1 VVVVDPGHNRIANPA
16 LEPIG
21 PGASVRKIMDGG
33 GARGV
38 VSGVP
43 EADVTLAVALRLRV
57 ILRRAGVSVVMT
69 RTTTEG
75 VSMGNVARA
84 RIANRSRAQLFV
96 RVHADGADE
105 ASVHG
110 THTLYPALQQG
121 WTDDIYA
128 ASRRA
133 AALLQR
139 ELVRE
144 LRSRDRG
151 INPRADITGFNWSDV
166 PVVLPELGFLSNPGE
181 DRLLT
186 SARYQHRAAVGLC
199 RGIMLFLARPA
210 AACR

>member
-1 VVVVDPGHNRIANPA
+1 MPVPVVVVDPGHNRIANPA

-84 RIANRSRAQLFV
+84 RIANRARAQLFV
-96 RVHADGADE
+96 RVHADGADA

-110 THTLYPALQQG
+110 DAHAL
-121 WTDDIYA
+121 
-128 ASRRA
+128 
-133 AALLQR
+133 
-139 ELVRE
+139 
-144 LRSRDRG
+144 
-151 INPRADITGFNWSDV
+151 
-166 PVVLPELGFLSNPGE
+166 PGA
-181 DRLLT
+181 
-186 SARYQHRAAVGLC
+186 SARMDGRHLRGQQARRGAA
-199 RGIMLFLARPA
+199 PA
-210 AACR
+210 